1 MLAKNVKFGR
11 IAGVME
17 FVWVVPRKVLFP
29 ACAPHGLEALGAE
42 ALEERYLAPAR
53 EHGYFVERRWAE
65 THPEVQQPIPYVAV
79 VRKGRVLTL
88 TRLAAQGEKRLHG
101 KRSIGVGGHINPCD
115 QDGKDLFAAACLRE
129 VHEELVLPDKLP
141 AFEPVGVLNDDT
153 TPVGAVHLGLVY
165 RLDATGLE
173 VGIRETTAMAGDFEP
188 LADLESEAAAPEA
201 AFETWSTLLI
211 RSGVL
216 RAATRTEA
224 LV

>member
-1 MLAKNVKFGR
+1 
-11 IAGVME
+11 ME
-17 FVWVVPRKVLFP
+17 FVWVVPRNALFP
-29 ACAPHGLEALGAE
+29 ACAPHGLEALDAGE
-42 ALEERYLAPAR
+42 LERRYLAPAR

-79 VRKGRVLTL
+79 VRDGAVLTL
-88 TRLAAQGEKRLHG
+88 TRLQAQGEKRLHG

-129 VHEELVLPDKLP
+129 VHEELVLPDALP
-141 AFEPVGVLNDDT
+141 AFEPIGILNDDT
-153 TPVGAVHLGLVY
+153 TPVGAVHLGLVD

-173 VGIRETTAMAGDFEP
+173 VGIRETSAMAGDFTP
-188 LADLESEAAAPEA
+188 LGELEAIAAAPEPP
-201 AFETWSTLLI
+201 FETWSTLLL

-216 RAATRTEA
+216 RAAQRAEA